1 MAEKGHDVTDKT
13 PAILVLAD
21 GRTFRG
27 YGFGATGTTLGEAV
41 FTTAMTGYQEILTER
56 ARTGRNGARWQID
69 TVTSLELRG
78 GTREQALAE
87 MTRLYRAAV
96 DSGEPVHAW

>member
-1 MAEKGHDVTDKT
+1 MAEKGHDVTDRT

-41 FTTAMTGYQEILTER
+41 FTTAMTGYQL
-56 ARTGRNGARWQID
+56 
-69 TVTSLELRG
+69 SLI
-78 GTREQALAE
+78 
-87 MTRLYRAAV
+87 
-96 DSGEPVHAW
+96 HI